1 MFTINWL
8 FVLVNYINVFG
19 WRGWTQWR
27 RLHRAQGH
35 VPTPTFTNVRTE
47 GHREYKK
54 SQQKTTK
61 LYWPSRK
68 HSPKRLLIILLGPKS
83 GGARPKKKLFP
94 ALCAG
99 PVPPHFQI
107 RSGATGRAPSRT
119 YLPLT
124 LWKHPQGHNPDIC
137 SSPQSWKQIGTL
149 EWNLRTRNYTSIR
162 WVCE

>member
-1 MFTINWL
+1 MF
-8 FVLVNYINVFG
+8 LVGGDEPSGADSI
-19 WRGWTQWR
+19 
-27 RLHRAQGH
+27 
-35 VPTPTFTNVRTE
+35 
-47 GHREYKK
+47 GHRGTCPPPLLQMSARRGTVSRTN